1 MRRGRAA
8 LPAIALAFAL
18 TGCAS
23 PDPHAELARDL
34 LESYEPLAACVSAGL
49 ADRSDFDGN
58 LGEFVVNRGLDM
70 QLQAI
75 ASRYLADGEDL
86 SMLDHPQ
93 RVALVERTMRA
104 LARYTAEPA
113 QGVEQVRRAMALV
126 EAMSLTAF
134 ATGVDCAPSEA
145 LQQAMT
151 RAEQALPPAG
161 GAPAAP

>member
-134 ATGVDCAPSEA
+134 ATGVDCAPSDA
-145 LQQAMT
+145 LEQAMT
-151 RAEQALPPAG
+151 RAEQALLPAD